1 MPLPIDWSKLTARDV
16 LDIAAYIEAEAQ
28 ERYELFA
35 AHLDRRGESEAAGF
49 FRHMAEL
56 EGAHGAQVSERR
68 RVRFADL
75 PASVRDAVE
84 WDVEGPALDRS
95 TATLTTERAFEL
107 ALASEERARD
117 FFAEASEHL
126 ADEATASVLAE
137 LHRDEISHV
146 ALLHH
151 IRSSLA
157 VPGTPLVY

>member
-28 ERYELFA
+28 ERYEHFA
-35 AHLDRRGESEAAGF
+35 AHLDRSGESEAAGF

-126 ADEATASVLAE
+126 ADEATAAVLAE
-137 LHRDEISHV
+137 LHRDEISHI